1 MKNKILLLV
10 SGLSMMVC
18 VFLGAC
24 KPKQHS
30 DKPVVY
36 VTIEP
41 LRFFAEQIAG
51 DHYLVQSMVPKGSSP
66 ETYDP
71 TPQQLIE
78 LTESQAF
85 LFVGKLGFE
94 QQWLQKLKENTP
106 TVKFCEAGN
115 GIRYIEGHHHEGEE
129 EGLDPHIWTTPSNAI
144 QISRNICNLFC
155 ELDTAHQEEYVKNL
169 GQLVTRIQQT
179 DAEIRQITEE
189 GIQKTFAIYHP
200 SLTYFANDYGLT
212 QLSIEEEGKE
222 PSPAQLQALIK
233 QCKEEGVKVIF
244 IQQEFN
250 THNAE
255 IIAESCGARLVQ
267 INPLNYDWM
276 EEMVNIAK
284 SLKK

>member
-1 MKNKILLLV
+1 MKNKILLLA
-10 SGLSMMVC
+10 SGLVLTAC
-18 VFLGAC
+18 ILLGGC
-24 KPKQHS
+24 KPKQHA
-30 DKPVVY
+30 DKPMVY

-51 DHYLVQSMVPKGSSP
+51 EHFLIQSMVPKGSSP

-71 TPQQLIE
+71 APQQLIE
-78 LTESQAF
+78 LAESKAF

-94 QQWLQKLKENTP
+94 QQWLQKLEENAP
-106 TVKFCEAGN
+106 SVHFCETGN
-115 GIRYIEGHHHEGEE
+115 GVRYIEGHHHEGEE
-129 EGLDPHIWTTPSNAI
+129 EKMDPHIWTTPSNAI

-169 GQLVTRIQQT
+169 SQLVTQIQQT
-179 DAEIRQITEE
+179 DAEIRKIAEE
-189 GIQKTFAIYHP
+189 GIQQTFGIYHP

-222 PSPAQLQALIK
+222 PSPAQLQTLIR
-233 QCKEEGVKVIF
+233 QCKEKDVRVIF

-250 THNAE
+250 EHNAE
-255 IIAESCGARLVQ
+255 IISQSCGARLVT
-267 INPLNYDWM
+267 INPLSYDWM
-276 EEMVNIAK
+276 GEMVNIAK